1 MVCRL
6 LFQKGQFTYMKKK
19 IFSVLCAS
27 ALLLSSIASG
37 CYSDGASDSTQKT
50 CVFTV
55 NGEKIYNSGRALY
68 IIRDDDTFEYVEN
81 ELTADES
88 KADTAIF
95 PNYVRG
101 ILPNHLVG
109 NDCAI
114 STMFDNG
121 QIVSWDLT
129 DPKNASYDILYDIY
143 NIKSLWDSAVEKY
156 DLDCTSEELAS
167 AVLGETSI
175 KLIDGGDGYVYFNFL
190 PSVEYANQMMPVAY
204 NIIRFAKDGT
214 DFEIMDNKAGALTIK
229 DGYMYYYYGGY
240 SYDSVKKESVID
252 ESSAGI
258 YKMKLDGSEKTP
270 LVKQNLNSEQKSN
283 PYYAMNA
290 AGNMNIIGNELYYI
304 STDSYLY
311 KVELNGDKLE
321 KVTKNMCNNYYV
333 DTASDTLYYVQGGY
347 RTHESEGYP
356 LVYVPLSGGEE
367 KQLLKSYVNMSSL
380 EGIMTVDGKYL
391 YFSNSDRYL
400 PINEHLIKNS
410 NGDESENDEY
420 CGLRLDL
427 ETGEM
432 QKLNSRIE
440 IKFEEDE
447 FGEFAAN
454 SGSDPVI
461 KWEKVDSNVYW

>member
-1 MVCRL
+1 MKRRL
-6 LFQKGQFTYMKKK
+6 TSL
-19 IFSVLCAS
+19 LCSS
-27 ALLLSSIASG
+27 ALMFSFVLSG
-37 CYSDGASDSTQKT
+37 CSGSQGQSVSTQKT
-50 CVFTV
+50 CIYTV
-55 NGEKIYNSGRALY
+55 NGQKIYNSGKALY
-68 IIRDDDTFEYVEN
+68 IIRDDDTFDYVEN
-81 ELTADES
+81 EPSPDES
-88 KADTAIF
+88 ESDKAIY

-101 ILPNHLVG
+101 ILPNHIVG
-109 NDCAI
+109 DDYAI

-121 QIVSWDLT
+121 QIVSWDLA
-129 DPKNASYDILYDIY
+129 DPKNASYQNLYDIY
-143 NIKSLWDSAVEKY
+143 NIKSVWEAAVDKFE
-156 DLDCTSEELAS
+156 LDCTSEELAS
-167 AVLGETSI
+167 AVLGSTSA
-175 KLIDGGDGYVYFNFL
+175 KMIDGGDGYVYFNFW
-190 PSVEYANQMMPVAY
+190 PSVEYANQMMPIAY

-214 DFEIMDNKAGALTIK
+214 DFEIMDNKAGAFTIK

-240 SYDSVKKESVID
+240 SYDYENKETVID

-283 PYYAMNA
+283 PYSAMNA

-304 STDSYLY
+304 STDGYLY
-311 KVELNGDKLE
+311 KVMLNGDQLE
-321 KVTKNMCNNYYV
+321 KVTKSMCNNYYI
-333 DTASDTLYYVQGGY
+333 DTVSDMLYYVQGRY
-347 RTHESEGYP
+347 RIYESQGYP
-356 LVYVPLSGGEE
+356 LVSVPLSGGEE
-367 KQLLKSYVNMSSL
+367 KQLLQSYVNMSSF

-391 YFSNSDRYL
+391 YFSNSDRYS
-400 PINEHLIKNS
+400 PYNEHYIYI